1 MDKLTYGIVT
11 LIGVLLVLPLLTV
24 TALEGTITDWIVAL
38 GVLVI
43 GVKGLLGK

>member
-11 LIGVLLVLPLLTV
+11 AIGVLLALPLLTV
-24 TALEGTITDWIVAL
+24 TVLEGAITNWLIAL

>member
-11 LIGVLLVLPLLTV
+11 GIGVLLALPLLTV
-24 TALEGTITDWIVAL
+24 TVLEGALTDWLTSI

-43 GVKGLLGK
+43 GIKGLLGK

>member
-11 LIGVLLVLPLLTV
+11 AIGVLLALPLLTV
-24 TALEGTITDWIVAL
+24 TALEGALTDWLTAI

-43 GVKGLLGK
+43 GIKGLLGK

>member
-1 MDKLTYGIVT
+1 MDKLTYWIVT
-11 LIGVLLVLPLLTV
+11 VIGVLLALPLLSV
-24 TALEGTITDWIVAL
+24 TALQGTITDWLIAL